1 MTDTVPFPTFQ
12 PTAPQP
18 SNGAV
23 PEPDAPR
30 RRGPRRQA
38 AEGEPNEAPKRK
50 GRPPKVPGSASWTKW
65 DSAPLS
71 PASLFQVLA
80 GLQTTDVVPLTSCY
94 ETLSVLAP
102 EDRARV
108 LGFLNRVLG

>member
-1 MTDTVPFPTFQ
+1 MTETVPFPTFQ
-12 PTAPQP
+12 PTVPQP
-18 SNGAV
+18 SNGAA

-30 RRGPRRQA
+30 KRGPRRQA

-50 GRPPKVPGSASWTKW
+50 GRPPKIPGSASWT
-65 DSAPLS
+65 SAPLS
-71 PASLFQVLA
+71 PTSLFQVLA
-80 GLQTTDVVPLTSCY
+80 GLQSSDVVPLTSCY
-94 ETLSVLAP
+94 EILSVLAP